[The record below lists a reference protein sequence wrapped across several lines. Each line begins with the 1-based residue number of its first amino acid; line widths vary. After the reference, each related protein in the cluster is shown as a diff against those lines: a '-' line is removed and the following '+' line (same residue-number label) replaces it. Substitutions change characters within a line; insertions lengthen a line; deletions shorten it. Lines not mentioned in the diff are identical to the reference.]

1 MSIVACGISGNGEFS
16 ITLKRLMTNKIVSDN
31 NEPLAHRN
39 SRANLERLLTDIIE
53 QPERRAEITQTIET
67 IFAQDKAVL
76 VLDMSGFSRTTRQH
90 GIVSFLLMIHQMKRI
105 SRPVIEAQGGL
116 VIKAEADNLLCLF
129 DTAADAVG
137 AAREIIRGFTTANL
151 LLPEDR
157 RLYAS
162 VGIGYG
168 RLLNI
173 ADEDL
178 FGDEVNLASKLGEDV
193 AERGAV
199 LLTPNAQAQL
209 QDAAIQTREEALS
222 ISGISLPYYVVE
234 GLS

>member
-1 MSIVACGISGNGEFS
+1 MTEQ
-16 ITLKRLMTNKIVSDN
+16 ITDN
-31 NEPLAHRN
+31 NEPVANRN
-39 SRANLERLLTDIIE
+39 SRATLERLLSEMIE
-53 QPERRAEITQTIET
+53 QPERREEISADIES

-90 GIVSFLLMIHQMKRI
+90 GIVSFLLMIHQMQLMA
-105 SRPVIEAQGGL
+105 RPAIENNKGL
-116 VIKAEADNLLCLF
+116 LLKAEADNLFCLF
-129 DTAADAVG
+129 DTVTGAIG
-137 AAREIIRGFTTANL
+137 AAREIVGRLATVNL
-151 LLPEDR
+151 ILPEDR

-168 RLLNI
+168 RILNVD
-173 ADEDL
+173 DEDL

-199 LLTPNAQAQL
+199 LLTSQAQAQL
-209 QDAAIQTREEALS
+209 QDAAIQTREELLS
-222 ISGISLPYYVVE
+222 ISGLSLSYHVVE